1 MYPVPNFPGYTVDE
15 LGNVY
20 KFGKP
25 RKATYKT
32 KRGGRGK
39 MNLSVNGVRYTKAL
53 ARIVL
58 SAKLGRELKPYDD
71 ACHINSDP
79 TDDRMVNLKAGDR
92 LNNTIDEIE
101 SGRIKTS
108 ADYLD
113 LAIERLEELRRKMT

>member
-25 RKATYKT
+25 RKTTYKK
-32 KRGGRGK
+32 KRGGRAK
-39 MNLSVNGVRYTKAL
+39 MNLLVNGVRYTKVL

-58 SAKLGRELKPYDD
+58 SAKLGRELKPYED
-71 ACHINSDP
+71 ACHINGDP
-79 TDDRMVNLKAGDR
+79 TDDRMVNLKASDR
-92 LNNTIDEIE
+92 LNNIIDEVE
-101 SGRIKTS
+101 SGRVETT

-113 LAIERLEELRRKMT
+113 LAIERLQELRKKMT

>member
-25 RKATYKT
+25 RKSTHHSKNSA
-32 KRGGRGK
+32 RRK

-58 SAKLGRELKPYDD
+58 SAKLGRELKSYED
-71 ACHINSDP
+71 ACHINGDP
-79 TDDRMVNLKAGDR
+79 SDDRMVNLKAADR
-92 LNNTIDEIE
+92 LNNIIDEIE
-101 SGRIKTS
+101 GGRIETTEE
-108 ADYLD
+108 YRD
-113 LAIERLEELRRKMT
+113 LAVKRLLALDF